1 MIQRN
6 NGFVL
11 KFKIDIYID
20 KQYISYIDK
29 SDIFFSLKPLKRT
42 SFQQT
47 L

>member
-1 MIQRN
+1 MIQSN

-11 KFKIDIYID
+11 KFKYLYID
-20 KQYISYIDK
+20 KLYISYIDK